1 MCLERAVMKAM
12 YLTET
17 GSPEVL
23 TFGELPEPALGPN
36 DVLIGVRACS
46 LNRLDIFT
54 REGSHGTRITPP
66 HVLGGDVAGEVV
78 QVGAGVEALH
88 PGAQVIARAQGGYAE
103 LAVARCD
110 QVYELPSR
118 CSFDEGATLP
128 VAGLTA
134 WQMVMN
140 RARVRPGETVL
151 MTAAGSGVST
161 FAIQLCRTLGARVI
175 TTASSAAKLDKA
187 RALGA
192 EAGIDYTRE
201 DILESVRKFTGG
213 EGVDV
218 VLEHVGTPV
227 WKACFESL
235 KLGGRFVTC
244 GVTAGHR
251 VDLHL
256 GRVFSRGLTIMGV
269 GRGTPDDMRAF
280 LKVVAQGKVQ
290 GVVHRTFPLAEAAE
304 AHRLMEASNFFGKLV
319 LNPD

>member
-1 MCLERAVMKAM
+1 MKAV

-23 TFGELPEPALGPN
+23 RFGELPEPSLGPN
-36 DVLIGVRACS
+36 DVLIRVRACS
-46 LNRLDIFT
+46 LNRLDVFT

-66 HVLGGDVAGEVV
+66 HVLGGDFAGEVV
-78 QVGAGVEALH
+78 RVGETVESCQQ
-88 PGAQVIARAQGGYAE
+88 GDQVIASGRGGYAE
-103 LAVARCD
+103 LAVAAGDRVYPLPKRCT
-110 QVYELPSR
+110 
-118 CSFDEGATLP
+118 FDEGATLP

-140 RARVRPGETVL
+140 RACVRPGESVFI
-151 MTAAGSGVST
+151 TAAGSGVST

-175 TTASSAAKLDKA
+175 TTASNTEKLAKA

-201 DILESVRKFTGG
+201 DILERVRAFTGG

-227 WKACFESL
+227 WNACFESL
-235 KLGGRFVTC
+235 KPGGRFVTC

-251 VDLHL
+251 VELHL
-256 GRVFSRGLTIMGV
+256 GRVFARALTIMGV
-269 GRGTPDDMRAF
+269 GRGTPEDMRAF
-280 LKVVAQGKVQ
+280 LKVVQQGKVQ
-290 GVVHRTFPLAEAAE
+290 GIVSQVFPLAQAVE
-304 AHRLMEASNFFGKLV
+304 AHRMMEASSFFGKLV
-319 LNPD
+319 LNPA